1 MEIFFD
7 NALLWQLVTVF
18 FCLVLSAFFSSSETA
33 LTSISPAKTMQLI
46 DSKSKGAKY
55 LSYWFQNPSKILT
68 TILIGNNLA
77 NILATAL
84 TTVIAEKI
92 FEHNA
97 VAIAVGIMTFLILTF
112 SEILPK
118 IFARA
123 NAIRLS
129 LLFVR
134 LLTLFYYLFYPI
146 SFLLVFFTEKVFKSA
161 GLQYS
166 RRGPLITL
174 KDLDFFISLAEKEG
188 ALKGTRGMYLK
199 AVSEFSALNVRNIMV
214 PKNNSTIISNN
225 ISVTELMETIKVK
238 TYTRYPVINKNG
250 SFIGIL
256 HAKDFLLNLEDCK
269 EKNSIMSILRPVL
282 WINEFMKIDSALE
295 MMKKNKTHLALVK
308 DEFDDF
314 SGIITMEDI
323 LEELVG
329 DIVDEHDAEEIA
341 LAKRPSDKVI
351 VNGEESIHD
360 INEQFNMNIP
370 EDKNYQTLNGF
381 LLDLFEGVLPK
392 ENTILI
398 WNEFKIK
405 IVKISDKNVKKVEII
420 LK

>member
-1 MEIFFD
+1 
-7 NALLWQLVTVF
+7 
-18 FCLVLSAFFSSSETA
+18 
-33 LTSISPAKTMQLI
+33 MQLI

-68 TILIGNNLA
+68 TILIGNNVA

-84 TTVIAEKI
+84 TTVIAEKL

-97 VAIAVGIMTFLILTF
+97 VAIAVGTMTFLVLTF

-123 NAIRLS
+123 NATKLS
-129 LLFVR
+129 LLFIR
-134 LLTLFYYLFYPI
+134 FLMLFYYLFYPL
-146 SFLLVFFTEKVFKSA
+146 SFLLVFFTERVFKSA

-199 AVSEFSALNVRNIMV
+199 AVSEFSALM
-214 PKNNSTIISNN
+214 K
-225 ISVTELMETIKVK
+225 TIKVK

-250 SFIGIL
+250 SFVGIL

-269 EKNSIMSILRPVL
+269 EKNSIISILRPVL

-295 MMKKNKTHLALVK
+295 IMKKNKTHLSLVK

-398 WNEFKIK
+398 WNDFKIK